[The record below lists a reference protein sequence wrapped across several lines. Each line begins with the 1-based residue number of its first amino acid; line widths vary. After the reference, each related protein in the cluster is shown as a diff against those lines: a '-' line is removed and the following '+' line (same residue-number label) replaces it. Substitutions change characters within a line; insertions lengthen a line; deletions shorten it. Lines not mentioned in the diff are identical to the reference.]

1 MTPKSVTKKS
11 GSRHPGRQTAT
22 GQTRSVRGVRRLR
35 GVPGR
40 AAGWPKAQ
48 PQQENSV
55 KLTKPRP
62 PPAAV
67 QATGLPV
74 AARRTMRTGG
84 NRARPRRRLP
94 DHCHRAGPGAS
105 TRRPNTPARSTAA
118 KPAARRPRR
127 RDRAPATAAWR
138 GRIGGKAL
146 QRTSTK
152 FTRHD
157 RMHENSA
164 SMLGSSISR
173 RISGRIHRT
182 HRWTHRCK
190 HQRGHRVSART
201 GRDPATQPGMIRPS
215 AVNAPPLS
223 DAPDERLPRGR
234 HGLDLTRRRA
244 HPRRL

>member
-11 GSRHPGRQTAT
+11 GSRHLGRQTAT
-22 GQTRSVRGVRRLR
+22 GQTRSVRGVRRSR
-35 GVPGR
+35 EVPGR
-40 AAGWPKAQ
+40 AAGWRKAQ
-48 PQQENSV
+48 PLQESLVNS
-55 KLTKPRP
+55 TTPRP
-62 PPAAV
+62 APAGV
-67 QATGLPV
+67 QAAGPPV

-146 QRTSTK
+146 QRTSTNL
-152 FTRHD
+152 TRHD

-182 HRWTHRCK
+182 HSSDASVDASVQAPARAPGQRPHRARSCNAARYDPP
-190 HQRGHRVSART
+190 QRGQR
-201 GRDPATQPGMIRPS
+201 ATPFRRP
-215 AVNAPPLS
+215 
-223 DAPDERLPRGR
+223 R
-234 HGLDLTRRRA
+234 
-244 HPRRL
+244 

>member
-94 DHCHRAGPGAS
+94 DHCHRAGQGAS

-118 KPAARRPRR
+118 QSAAKQSRRPG
-127 RDRAPATAAWR
+127 RAPATAAWR
-138 GRIGGKAL
+138 GQIGGKAL

-173 RISGRIHRT
+173 RMIGRIHRT
-182 HRWTHRCK
+182 HRWTHRGK

>member
-1 MTPKSVTKKS
+1 
-11 GSRHPGRQTAT
+11 
-22 GQTRSVRGVRRLR
+22 
-35 GVPGR
+35 
-40 AAGWPKAQ
+40 
-48 PQQENSV
+48 
-55 KLTKPRP
+55 
-62 PPAAV
+62 
-67 QATGLPV
+67 
-74 AARRTMRTGG
+74 
-84 NRARPRRRLP
+84 
-94 DHCHRAGPGAS
+94 
-105 TRRPNTPARSTAA
+105 
-118 KPAARRPRR
+118 
-127 RDRAPATAAWR
+127 
-138 GRIGGKAL
+138 L

-152 FTRHD
+152 LTRHD

-173 RISGRIHRT
+173 RMIGRIHWT

>member
-1 MTPKSVTKKS
+1 MTFKMTPKSVTKKS
-11 GSRHPGRQTAT
+11 GSRHLGRQTAT

-94 DHCHRAGPGAS
+94 DHCHRAGQGAS
-105 TRRPNTPARSTAA
+105 TRRPTTPARSTAA
-118 KPAARRPRR
+118 QSAAKQSRRPG
-127 RDRAPATAAWR
+127 RAPATAAWR
-138 GRIGGKAL
+138 GQIGGKVLRRSSGKLTRGGRCDRRTRAIL
-146 QRTSTK
+146 QRSP
-152 FTRHD
+152 
-157 RMHENSA
+157 
-164 SMLGSSISR
+164 
-173 RISGRIHRT
+173 
-182 HRWTHRCK
+182 
-190 HQRGHRVSART
+190 V
-201 GRDPATQPGMIRPS
+201 
-215 AVNAPPLS
+215 
-223 DAPDERLPRGR
+223 
-234 HGLDLTRRRA
+234 
-244 HPRRL
+244 